1 MCFIKPLRIKQI
13 EDKKVIL
20 ENGIEAYYHKK
31 IGELKVDDLVVV
43 YGNLVLNK
51 VYESKR

>member
-1 MCFIKPLRIKQI
+1 MCFIRPLKIKQI
-13 EDKKVIL
+13 DGKKIIL

-31 IGELKVDDLVVV
+31 IGELKIGDSVVV

-51 VYESKR
+51 IYEPKR